1 MQLLFLCYQPNCYK
15 GFTFTTT
22 RCRLKLTQHILT
34 FCARRSLRM
43 TSFIVCSCRFACKI
57 GACGPLIYWW
67 YCWKIFAANFYTRCF
82 DRRGNSTG
90 KKLTRLNWEKD
101 VYQPL
106 FTLVNTLFFFDNS
119 IWVQLWKNLL
129 PNQLCLFWMWNN
141 ILVHF
146 LQSMCP
152 FLLWMRFNCLKAA
165 ATSRRQFTFYH
176 SVLRNSWYSFYR
188 PWKDERLSRPWS
200 HPVVLITGPRD

>member
-1 MQLLFLCYQPNCYK
+1 MIF
-15 GFTFTTT
+15 F
-22 RCRLKLTQHILT
+22 
-34 FCARRSLRM
+34 
-43 TSFIVCSCRFACKI
+43 CKI

-90 KKLTRLNWEKD
+90 KKLIRLNWEKD

-106 FTLVNTLFFFDNS
+106 FMLVNTLFFFENS

-141 ILVHF
+141 ILVYF
-146 LQSMCP
+146 LRSMCSNIKKKLYGP
-152 FLLWMRFNCLKAA
+152 FLLWMRFNCLKAT

-176 SVLRNSWYSFYR
+176 SVLRNSWYSFYWPR
-188 PWKDERLSRPWS
+188 KDERLSRPWS
-200 HPVVLITGPRD
+200 HPVVLYTEPLDWESSALTIPSFCSSADCSCLMKWCTTFTTTLK